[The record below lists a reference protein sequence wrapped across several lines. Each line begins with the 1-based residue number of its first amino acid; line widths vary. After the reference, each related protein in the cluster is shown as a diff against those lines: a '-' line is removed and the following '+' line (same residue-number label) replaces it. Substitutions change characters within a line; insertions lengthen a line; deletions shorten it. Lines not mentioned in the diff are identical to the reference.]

1 MPLKNSILT
10 VLIFVVTCVH
20 FTSCVN
26 DELQSENSLE
36 GVWNVT
42 EIFSLYGEF
51 FPTGFN
57 SSSNLTEEGA
67 LGSFN
72 FNENNVAYSSAQKSS
87 IKKQCFV

>member
-42 EIFSLYGEF
+42 EIFSLYDELSTDQIELNDQAF
-51 FPTGFN
+51 TIYPNPTNGVFKN
-57 SSSNLTEEGA
+57 SR
-67 LGSFN
+67 
-72 FNENNVAYSSAQKSS
+72 
-87 IKKQCFV
+87 